1 MIQDAQLPQL
11 YLIYGSERKSG
22 GGMVSI
28 VLALAGVTSLAG
40 WVYLVMFPL
49 TWVVGRRTAL
59 QPRSL
64 ENDLTPLPADE

>member
-1 MIQDAQLPQL
+1 
-11 YLIYGSERKSG
+11 
-22 GGMVSI
+22 